1 MTFDYIIIGAGSAGC
16 VLANR
21 LSASGEHTVLLLEAG
36 GKDKDINIHIP
47 GAYSKIHR
55 SKIDWGLWT
64 TPQEHVDGR
73 KLYLPRGKT
82 LGGCS
87 STNAMAY
94 VRGNHDDYDGWA
106 RNGCEG
112 WEAKSVLPFFIKSEQ
127 NRNADQL
134 DKGYHGT
141 EGELGVGYAEYFE
154 TPLCQAFIDSG
165 KAIGL
170 PDNVDYNG
178 VSQNATAR
186 FQFTIKDGKRH
197 SAAAAFLKPV
207 KNRKNLTIKTKSPV
221 AQILI
226 EKDRATGVQLQGSNG
241 QKIMANKEVILS
253 AGSFHSPQ
261 ILQLSGIGPR
271 DILKA
276 RGVEVKKH
284 LPGVGENLQDHL
296 FYFISGYTKEL
307 IGFNHSARIMDQV
320 KDGISYFINKKKN
333 PLTCSPLEAV
343 SFFNIDNYEDRVN
356 FQFHFAPFHAGDG
369 TDGVDLYNF
378 STIPTKND
386 GWTICPSLLKP
397 KSRGTVHIQSKNPSS
412 HPEINPNFL
421 SQEEDLKSLVKG
433 GRVALELA
441 QQGPL
446 ARHTSQLAGI
456 SPNIS
461 DDELISYIKMRL
473 ETIYHP
479 VGTCKMG
486 LDEMAVVD
494 PSLNVHDIE
503 GLRVIDAS
511 IMPEI
516 VSGNTNAPVYMI
528 AEKGADMILG
538 ESSFSQE
545 VSSDMIAA
553 HS

>member
-1 MTFDYIIIGAGSAGC
+1 MTYDYIIIGAGSAGC

-36 GKDKDINIHIP
+36 GKDNDINIHIP

-106 RNGCEG
+106 RSGCEG
-112 WEAKSVLPFFIKSEQ
+112 WEASSIIPYFKKSEN
-127 NRNADQL
+127 NRNASDL
-134 DKGYHGT
+134 DEGYHGT
-141 EGELGVGYAEYFE
+141 DGELGVGYAQYFE
-154 TPLCQAFIDSG
+154 TPLCQAFIDAG
-165 KAIGL
+165 HKIGL
-170 PDNVDYNG
+170 PENKDYNG
-178 VSQNATAR
+178 VKQNATAR

-197 SAAAAFLKPV
+197 SAASAFLNPAKS
-207 KNRKNLTIKTKSPV
+207 RSNLTIRTKSPV
-221 AQILI
+221 ARII
-226 EKDRATGVQLQGSNG
+226 IKNDRATGVQIQGG
-241 QKIMANKEVILS
+241 IGEVIEARREVILS
-253 AGSFHSPQ
+253 AGTFHSPQ
-261 ILQLSGIGPR
+261 ILQLSGLGP
-271 DILKA
+271 K
-276 RGVEVKKH
+276 EVLEKQNIEVIRE

-307 IGFNHSARIMDQV
+307 VGFNHYASLLNQV
-320 KDGISYFINKKKN
+320 KSGIGYFINKKN
-333 PLTCSPLEAV
+333 NAMTCSPLEAV
-343 SFFNIDNYEDRVN
+343 SFFNIDNYDDRVN
-356 FQFHFAPFHAGDG
+356 FQFHFAPFHAGEG
-369 TDGVDLYNF
+369 IKVDLYDF
-378 STIPTKND
+378 GTIPTKRD

-397 KSRGTVHIQSKNPSS
+397 ASRGTVHIGSKDPGS
-412 HPEINPNFL
+412 PPVIDPQFL
-421 SQEEDLKSLVKG
+421 SVPMDLETLLRG
-433 GRVALELA
+433 GRIALELA
-441 QQGPL
+441 QEEPIAGY
-446 ARHTSQLAGI
+446 TDELAGLH
-456 SPNIS
+456 PNIS
-461 DDELISYIKMRL
+461 DDDLIAYIKRRL

-486 LDEMAVVD
+486 VDEKSVVD
-494 PSLNVHDIE
+494 ASLKVHGIE

-538 ESSFSQE
+538 EASFSQE
-545 VSSDMIAA
+545 VSSDMMAA